1 MKYSNVSKRH
11 LFPNKVDVQLNM
23 LGAAMVDR
31 VGGEVDGG
39 DVVAIDHGGFGNRT

>member
-1 MKYSNVSKRH
+1 MKNSNVSKSH
-11 LFPNKVDVQLNM
+11 LFPNKMDVHLNM